1 MNTELA
7 EGFLEKQLNKFPKI
21 QVSLK
26 KQDVSNKDKVSDFVL
41 NSFSCKACNDIPYEP
56 VECKACCSIF
66 CKKCSIVAQ
75 PTIKSRNDKRSSF
88 LPTLVE
94 MSCKEVQ
101 KYNEKWC
108 KHLI

>member
-75 PTIKSRNDKRSSF
+75 PTIICECEKPSESGNGND
-88 LPTLVE
+88 
-94 MSCKEVQ
+94 
-101 KYNEKWC
+101 
-108 KHLI
+108 